1 MVSGLKEIFQTKRWL
16 NYKFS
21 WQLFALAVKKN
32 FRLLLKSGIT
42 RLLLVFI
49 LIIFVLDLLFPLPE
63 PKPYSK
69 VIYAGDGSMLTAYLS
84 KDEKWRMQIHLN
96 EVTPDLIKSIIE
108 KEDSWFYWHFG
119 VNPYSLI
126 RAAFQ
131 NIISQKRISGAS
143 TITMQVARMLQPA
156 KRTYLNKF
164 AEILRAIQLELHY
177 SKDEIL
183 EMYLNLLPYGGNIEG
198 VKSAAYI
205 YFNIAPGKL
214 SLSQSVLLTVIPNNP
229 NVLRPDQN
237 LKQATAAR
245 NKWLKIFNGRETFEK
260 QELADALDEQVNV
273 NRYPVIKRA
282 PHFCQFISNKF
293 RGNEINTTL
302 NSSIQETTEKLLS
315 GYIERVR
322 SKGIS
327 NGAVIIV
334 QNKTNSVVGY
344 CGSYNF
350 DDSISL
356 GQINGVTAVRSPGST
371 LKPAL
376 YAMAFDEG
384 ILTPAMRIP
393 DIPTD
398 FNGYE
403 PENFDEK
410 FRGNVTAKYA
420 LVNSLNI
427 PAVQLMQQVGP
438 DKFISVLD
446 KAGFT
451 EISKNKNSLGLSL
464 ILGGC
469 GVKLKQ
475 LVHLYS
481 AFSHEGKLY
490 TLNYLKGNPL
500 NDADVIRLFTPAS
513 SFLISTILSSNE
525 RPDFPAGFLYTTNL
539 PKIAWK
545 TGTSFGK
552 HDAWAI
558 GYNPDYTIG
567 VWLGNFDVKGSPDLT
582 GAGVAVPLLF
592 EIFNSIDFKPKK
604 LWFDTPANVLEREVC
619 SETGL
624 LPSDNCNNL
633 IKDYYIRNVSPNNK
647 CDLYK
652 SFYVDAK
659 ETMQYCTECLPDSG
673 YKKVFYPVY
682 KSELTLW
689 YLKNKI
695 QVKMIPPHNPLC
707 QVRHSGDGP
716 KILSPQENY
725 EYYIEENS
733 SQQIYMQAASD
744 PSIKNHYWYID
755 NEFYKKSLPG
765 DKIFFT
771 PKQGESIIACL
782 DDLGREESVVIKVN
796 YY

>member
-1 MVSGLKEIFQTKRWL
+1 M
-16 NYKFS
+16 
-21 WQLFALAVKKN
+21 AVKRK
-32 FRLLLKSGIT
+32 FRVILKSNIT
-42 RLLLVFI
+42 RLIIAFIVVVF
-49 LIIFVLDLLFPLPE
+49 LLDLLFPLPE
-63 PKPYSK
+63 PRPYSK
-69 VIYAGDGSMLTAYLS
+69 VIYASDGSMLTAYLS

-96 EVTPDLIKSIIE
+96 EVTPDLIKAIIE
-108 KEDSWFYWHFG
+108 KEDSWFYWHYG

-126 RAAFQ
+126 RAAIQ

-156 KRTYLNKF
+156 KRTYINKF

-198 VKSAAYI
+198 VKSAAHI
-205 YFNIAPGKL
+205 YFNRPPEKL

-229 NVLRPDQN
+229 NELRPDQN
-237 LKQATAAR
+237 LAKSIAAR
-245 NKWLKIFNGRETFEK
+245 NKWLMSFGNRETFEK
-260 QELADALDEQVNV
+260 QEIADALDEQVNV
-273 NRYPVIKRA
+273 NRHAVIKKA
-282 PHFCQFISNKF
+282 PHFCQYVSNNF
-293 RGNEINTTL
+293 RGNEIKTTL
-302 NSSIQETTEKLLS
+302 NSSIQETAEKLLS

-427 PAVQLMQQVGP
+427 PAVHLMQQVGP

-469 GVKLKQ
+469 GVKLEQ
-475 LVHLYS
+475 LVHLFS
-481 AFSHEGKLY
+481 AFSHGGKLY
-490 TLNYLKGNPL
+490 PLNYIKHQSMNSAGS
-500 NDADVIRLFTPAS
+500 IGLFSTSS

-582 GAGVAVPLLF
+582 GAGAAVPLLF

-624 LPSDNCNNL
+624 LPADNCSNL
-633 IKDYYIRNVSPNNK
+633 VKDYYIRNVSPNNK
-647 CDLYK
+647 CDLFK
-652 SFYVDAK
+652 SYYVNEN

-695 QVKMIPPHNPLC
+695 QVKRIPPHNLLC
-707 QVRHSGDGP
+707 QARHSGEGP

-725 EYYIEENS
+725 EYYIEENT

-771 PKQGESIIACL
+771 PKKGESTIACL
-782 DDLGREESVVIKVN
+782 DDLGREETVKINVN
-796 YY
+796 FY

>member
-1 MVSGLKEIFQTKRWL
+1 MLNQLKKIFQTKIWSS
-16 NYKFS
+16 YKFS
-21 WQLFALAVKKN
+21 SRLSALAVKRKLT
-32 FRLLLKSGIT
+32 LLLKSGIT
-42 RLLLVFI
+42 RLLITFI
-49 LIIFVLDLLFPLPE
+49 LVVFLLDLLFPLPE

-69 VIYAGDGSMLTAYLS
+69 VIYASDGSMLTAYLS

-96 EVTPDLIKSIIE
+96 EVTNDLIKAIIE
-108 KEDSWFYWHFG
+108 KEDSWFSWHYG

-131 NIISQKRISGAS
+131 NITSQRRISGAS
-143 TITMQVARMLQPA
+143 TITMQVVRMLQPA
-156 KRTYLNKF
+156 KRTYLNKLT
-164 AEILRAIQLELHY
+164 EIFRAVQLELHY

-205 YFNIAPGKL
+205 YFNRPPGKL

-229 NVLRPDQN
+229 NELRPDQN
-237 LKQATAAR
+237 LKKAIRSR
-245 NKWLKIFNGRETFEK
+245 NNWLKIFTDRKTFDK
-260 QELADALDEQVNV
+260 QELTDALEEQVSV
-273 NRYPVIKRA
+273 SRYSVVKKA
-282 PHFCQFISNKF
+282 PHFCRYVSNNYK
-293 RGNEINTTL
+293 GNEIRTTL
-302 NSSIQETTEKLLS
+302 NSSIQETAEKLLS

-350 DDSISL
+350 EDSVSL

-384 ILTPAMRIP
+384 ILTPAMRLP

-427 PAVQLMQQVGP
+427 PAVQLLQQVGP

-446 KAGFT
+446 KAGFS

-469 GVKLKQ
+469 GVKLEQ

-481 AFSHEGKLY
+481 AFSHEGKIFS
-490 TLNYLKGNPL
+490 LNYLKDQQL
-500 NDADVIRLFTPAS
+500 NDADATRLFTPAS

-567 VWLGNFDVKGSPDLT
+567 VWLGNFDVTGSPDLT
-582 GAGVAVPLLF
+582 GAGAAVPLLF
-592 EIFNSIDFKPKK
+592 ELFNSIDFKPKK

-624 LPSDNCNNL
+624 LPSDNCSNL

-673 YKKVFYPVY
+673 YKKVSYPVY

-695 QVKMIPPHNPLC
+695 QVKRIPPHNALC
-707 QVRHSGDGP
+707 QARHSGDGP

-725 EYYIEENS
+725 EYYIETNT

-771 PKQGESIIACL
+771 PRKGESIIACI
-782 DDLGREESVVIKVN
+782 DDLGREEIVKIKVN